1 MLVPSDFQLT
11 YRPDLAVLVAR
22 WYTDSTFPALQSQYA
37 ALLSAAHQ
45 HGTSRVLLDIR
56 RRNATDEESSRW
68 FTYEWLPQAAAAV
81 SPRRLRLAFFIAP
94 TRAAALRTDAAM
106 RPHLTYAMS
115 QPTSHDLNVFED
127 EGEATRWLL
136 A

>member
-1 MLVPSDFQLT
+1 MVVPADFQLT

-37 ALLSAAHQ
+37 ALLAAAHQ
-45 HGTSRVLLDIR
+45 HGASRVLLDIR
-56 RRNATDEESSRW
+56 RRNATDEEASRW
-68 FTYEWLPQAAAAV
+68 FAYEWLPQAAATVA
-81 SPRRLRLAFFIAP
+81 PCRLRLAFFIAP
-94 TRAAALRTDAAM
+94 ARAAALRIDDTV
-106 RPHLTYAMS
+106 RPHLAYAMS

-127 EGEATRWLL
+127 EGEATRWLM